1 MGVSPT
7 GGDEPI
13 FSYGQFGSDNQ
24 WAEKPGQPG
33 GQGYDLHSLLLLLR
47 GCTKSLSV
55 GHCGVETEYR
65 NFTFPLFSIGCNIQ
79 K

>member
-1 MGVSPT
+1 MKTETICGNLRNLRIEEHRLQQLAT
-7 GGDEPI
+7 GS
-13 FSYGQFGSDNQ
+13 FKRQNR
-24 WAEKPGQPG
+24 
-33 GQGYDLHSLLLLLR
+33 LR